1 MTILEAIKKIVFS
14 NKMEFA
20 MYSLVDGTQVEVDGE
35 LAPGT
40 MVYVVDAETGER
52 KSAPAGEH
60 ALTEPANT
68 TIVVDE
74 QGLITDVKETD
85 APTAAIEEEAMSETA
100 AAEVGSV
107 REEIVE
113 EVKEEI
119 AEEGGISSGEAQAI
133 IEQVISVVEDKVASV
148 TASELDEMKKKMD
161 ELSKLVLKMAKTQEA
176 FNKDVD
182 ALKKSPSGT
191 PLSKTAFGGVDTPVN
206 VNEARMQFIKS
217 LKNK

>member
-20 MYSLVDGTQVEVDGE
+20 MYSLVDGKQVEVDGD
-35 LAPGT
+35 LAPGS

-52 KSAPAGEH
+52 ASAPAGEH
-60 ALTEPANT
+60 ALAEPAGT

-85 APTAAIEEEAMSETA
+85 APTETIEEEMSETA

-107 REEIVE
+107 REEIVD
-113 EVKEEI
+113 EVKEEV
-119 AEEGGISSGEAQAI
+119 AKEGDIPEGTAQAI
-133 IEQVISVVEDKVASV
+133 IEQVISVVEDRVAEV
-148 TASELDEMKKKMD
+148 TAAEVAEMKKKMD

-176 FNKDVD
+176 FNKDVEV
-182 ALKKSPSGT
+182 LKKSPSGT
-191 PLSKTAFGGVDTPVN
+191 PLSKTAFGAIDTPAN
-206 VNEARMQFIKS
+206 INEARMQFLKS

>member
-20 MYSLVDGTQVEVDGE
+20 LYSLVDGTQVEVDGD
-35 LAPGT
+35 LVPGT
-40 MVYVVDAETGER
+40 MVYVVDAESGER

-85 APTAAIEEEAMSETA
+85 APTAAIEEEMSETA

-107 REEIVE
+107 RGEIVE

-119 AEEGGISSGEAQAI
+119 AEEGGLSEGAAQAI
-133 IEQVISVVEDKVASV
+133 IEQVISVVEDKVAEV
-148 TASELDEMKKKMD
+148 TAAEVAEMKKKMD

-182 ALKKSPSGT
+182 ALKKAPSGT
-191 PLSKTAFGGVDTPVN
+191 PVSKTAFGGIDTPAT
-206 VNEARMQFIKS
+206 VNEARMNFIKS